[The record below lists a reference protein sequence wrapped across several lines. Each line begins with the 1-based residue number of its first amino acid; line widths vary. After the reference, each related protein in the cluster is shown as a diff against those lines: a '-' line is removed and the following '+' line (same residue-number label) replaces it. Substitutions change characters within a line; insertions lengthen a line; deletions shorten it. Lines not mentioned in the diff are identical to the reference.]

1 MNRFKPFFALL
12 LAALFLFAFTGCTK
26 ERYTVSWFDVFDTVT
41 ILLAYSDSEE
51 EFSQQSQAIKQELT
65 EYHKLYDIYHTYPDM
80 NNLKTI
86 NDNAGIAPVEVDQRI
101 IDLLLLGKD
110 LYTLTDG
117 QVNIAMGSVLSI
129 WHDARELAEQDPAA
143 AAVPDMEQLQQAAAH
158 TDINALIID
167 QQAGTVFLS
176 DPEMR
181 LDVGSL
187 GKGYAAEMVMHTA
200 QESGVE
206 DALLSVGGNLRAIGK
221 KPNGSWTGGIQN
233 PWPDQENASLYT
245 IELSDCAL
253 VTSGDYQRYY
263 EVDGTRYHHII
274 DPDTLMP
281 ANYVNSVSVIC
292 PDSAMADGLSTALF
306 NMSVEDGMA
315 LVESLE
321 NTEAVWLLPDQN
333 TKISSEFAE
342 FCK

>member
-1 MNRFKPFFALL
+1 MNRFKPFFASL
-12 LAALFLFAFTGCTK
+12 LAALFLLGFTGCTK

-86 NDNAGIAPVEVDQRI
+86 NDNAGVAPVKVDQRI
-101 IDLLLLGKD
+101 IDLLLLGKE
-110 LYTLTDG
+110 LYSLTDG

-158 TDINALIID
+158 TDIDSLIID

-187 GKGYAAEMVMHTA
+187 GKGYAAEMVMRTA

-321 NTEAVWLLPDQN
+321 NTEAVWLLPDQSI
-333 TKISSEFAE
+333 KMSSEFAE

>member
-1 MNRFKPFFALL
+1 MNRIKPFTCV
-12 LAALFLFAFTGCTK
+12 LASFLFLFSATGCAK
-26 ERYTVSWFDVFDTVT
+26 ERYTVSWFDMFDTVT

-51 EFSQQSQAIKQELT
+51 SFSAQSQALKADLT
-65 EYHKLYDIYHTYPDM
+65 EYHKLYDIYHTYPDL

-101 IDLLLLGKD
+101 IDLLLLGKE
-110 LYTLTDG
+110 LYALTDG

-129 WHDARELAEQDPAA
+129 WHDARVAAEQSPESAT
-143 AAVPDMEQLQQAAAH
+143 VPDTELLQQAAEH
-158 TDINALIID
+158 TNIDDVIID
-167 QQAGTVFLS
+167 EQAKTVFLA
-176 DPEMR
+176 DPEMQ

-187 GKGYAAEMVMHTA
+187 GKGYAAEMAMRTA
-200 QESGVE
+200 QENGIE
-206 DALLSVGGNLRAIGK
+206 NALLSVGGNLRAVGE
-221 KPNGSWTGGIQN
+221 KPSGSWTGGIQN
-233 PWPDQENASLYT
+233 PWGDAENASLYT

-263 EVDGTRYHHII
+263 EVDGVRLHHII
-274 DPDTLMP
+274 DPDTLFP
-281 ANYVNSVSVIC
+281 AGYANSVSVIC

-315 LVESLE
+315 LIESLE
-321 NTEAVWLLPDQN
+321 NTEAVWLLPDK
-333 TKISSEFAE
+333 TVKMSSGFAD

>member
-1 MNRFKPFFALL
+1 MNRFKPFFASL

-51 EFSQQSQAIKQELT
+51 EFSQQSQTIKQELT

-101 IDLLLLGKD
+101 IDLLLLGKE

-143 AAVPDMEQLQQAAAH
+143 AAVPDMEQRQQAAAH

-187 GKGYAAEMVMHTA
+187 GKGYAAEMVMRTA

-321 NTEAVWLLPDQN
+321 NTEAVWLLPDQSI
-333 TKISSEFAE
+333 KMSSGFAE

>member
-1 MNRFKPFFALL
+1 MNRFKPFFASL

-51 EFSQQSQAIKQELT
+51 EFSQQSQTIKQELT

-101 IDLLLLGKD
+101 IDLLLLGKE

-187 GKGYAAEMVMHTA
+187 GKGYAAEMVMRTA

-281 ANYVNSVSVIC
+281 ANYVNAVSVIC

-321 NTEAVWLLPDQN
+321 NTEAIWLLPDQSI
-333 TKISSEFAE
+333 KMSSGFAE